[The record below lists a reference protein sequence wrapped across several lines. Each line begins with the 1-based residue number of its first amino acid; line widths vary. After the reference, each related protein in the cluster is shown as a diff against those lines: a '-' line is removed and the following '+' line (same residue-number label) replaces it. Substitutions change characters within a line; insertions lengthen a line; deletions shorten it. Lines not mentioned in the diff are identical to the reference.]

1 MYVKIIAFFPL
12 FLHVHNKWLSVQFIG
27 IFFSF
32 LRSSTISVTE
42 CTTNFFTSPE
52 MNYSYSLSALSSYFV
67 LCPNTQN
74 RNASFI
80 IGWKLRGILRNGNSL
95 CFYGFVHFAHFAT
108 NCNNCD
114 CVYGQGKH
122 FPNWCWWWVTT
133 PKCRQCKRKITEL
146 TRFMKEG
153 RSDMDIYYS
162 VVTVWRS
169 DVTYFFLL
177 LKRRRQANTQ

>member
-80 IGWKLRGILRNGNSL
+80 IGCKLRGILRNGNSL

-108 NCNNCD
+108 
-114 CVYGQGKH
+114 
-122 FPNWCWWWVTT
+122 
-133 PKCRQCKRKITEL
+133 
-146 TRFMKEG
+146 
-153 RSDMDIYYS
+153 
-162 VVTVWRS
+162 TVIIAIVCTDRESTFQTDADDGW
-169 DVTYFFLL
+169 
-177 LKRRRQANTQ
+177 RRQNADNVSAKLQSSHVSWKRDDPIWIYTIQ